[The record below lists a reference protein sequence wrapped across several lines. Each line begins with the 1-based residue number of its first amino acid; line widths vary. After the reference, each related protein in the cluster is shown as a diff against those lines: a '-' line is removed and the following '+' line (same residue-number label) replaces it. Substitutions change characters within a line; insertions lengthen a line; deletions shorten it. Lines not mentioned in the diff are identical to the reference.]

1 MQSFQ
6 NLLVW
11 QKAHALA
18 LHVYK
23 VSDHLPPSE
32 SFGLALNLR
41 RAAVAVPR
49 AIAEGVGRGHSHEFS
64 VDLRK
69 ARAATNELE
78 YLFLLCRDLNLLSEP
93 QHDELRDEVH
103 EVGKMISG
111 LLSKVAAPE
120 PVR

>member
-11 QKAHALA
+11 QKAHALV
-18 LHVYK
+18 LRVYK
-23 VSDHLPPSE
+23 LSEQLPASE
-32 SFGLALNLR
+32 NFSLALNLR
-41 RAAVAVPR
+41 RTVVAVPR
-49 AIAEGVGRGHSHEFS
+49 AIAEGTGRGNHHEFS
-64 VDLRK
+64 VDLRR

-78 YLFLLCRDLNLLSEP
+78 YLFLLCRDLNLFSEP

-111 LLSKVAAPE
+111 LLAKVAAPA
-120 PVR
+120 